1 MSDFE
6 PSLVVP
12 LVVGIIA
19 LVGGLLLIRYRKSVY
34 DMTVKVQRGL
44 VGRPTSRA
52 FERLQSPFWIGVVG
66 VGASVM
72 GVVLIAACVVAFV
85 RAASVGG

>member
-6 PSLVVP
+6 PSIVVP
-12 LVVGIIA
+12 LVAGIVA
-19 LVGGLLLIRYRKSVY
+19 LVGGLLLVRYRRSFFDETAKI
-34 DMTVKVQRGL
+34 QRGL

-66 VGASVM
+66 VGASGM
-72 GVVLIAACVVAFV
+72 GIVLIVACVVAFV
-85 RAASVGG
+85 RASAGG